1 MCGGCCTVPAHA
13 PCGGAAVLVYH
24 VHLHLGITPSL
35 LIEFLNFD
43 IGTVLNTKYPEKIVC
58 TYIYFRA
65 FLLQCFVS
73 LILYSRISDLMADFN
88 RGHV

>member
-24 VHLHLGITPSL
+24 GHLHLGITPSL

-58 TYIYFRA
+58 T
-65 FLLQCFVS
+65 
-73 LILYSRISDLMADFN
+73 SRK
-88 RGHV
+88 